1 MSVEEIK
8 VFANSQVDD
17 TRAKIRAAR
26 EAAGLTQVQLAR
38 RAGIDVYGINRLE
51 NGSRL
56 VKMIE
61 VCAIAAALGLK
72 VTDLIMTSE
81 VA

>member
-1 MSVEEIK
+1 MSVDEVKAI
-8 VFANSQVDD
+8 ANSQVDE

-26 EAAGLTQVQLAR
+26 ESAGLSQVQLAR
-38 RAGIDVYGINRLE
+38 KTGIDVFGINRLE

-56 VKMIE
+56 VKMVE

-72 VTDLIMTSE
+72 VADLIMSNE